1 MSADQLPQYPTTRS
15 AQAWQMFQVGG
26 SVRDALAGRRQA
38 DRDWCIIGLDHDSAI
53 AEGFTSIVLHTVPGM
68 RLYLHPV
75 TREDCVLLQGSGSEL
90 SLITSNL
97 CQRDFTINAMALA
110 QDGSVIDPYGG
121 QSDLR
126 AGIVRHIESD
136 SFRRDPIRLLRGAR
150 FCACW
155 PQFRLAPETLKL
167 FEHLAAS
174 EAVDHLCP
182 ERVWKE
188 LIKSLAASCPE
199 RFFMV
204 LHSCG
209 ALAVVFPE
217 LAGWFSSSFAPAGLD
232 AGAYTMQ
239 LLSRVSVITA
249 DPLVRFTALIS
260 RLPGSGPGRTGGSY
274 LAERLRGPKS
284 YRRIE
289 GLAGYWYPRLA
300 KILSPEDLY
309 HLFEVTRAFHDP
321 IFLKT
326 LLTVSEA
333 DQQLIRAKPILPA
346 STIMELLKQA
356 KMVKPPTATAA
367 RVSSAG
373 KGVWIKQQRLEAIRQ
388 ALGWARPSSEGFPT

>member
-1 MSADQLPQYPTTRS
+1 
-15 AQAWQMFQVGG
+15 MFQVGG

-38 DRDWCIIGLDHDSAI
+38 DRDWCIVGLDHDGAI
-53 AEGFTSIVLHTVPGM
+53 AEGFTPIALRTVPGT

-75 TREDCVLLQGSGSEL
+75 TREDCILLQGTGSEL

-97 CQRDFTINAMALA
+97 RERDFTINAMALA
-110 QDGSVIDPYGG
+110 QDGNVIDPYGG

-126 AGIVRHIESD
+126 AGVVRHTDGD

-155 PQFRLAPETLKL
+155 PQFRLAPETLEL
-167 FEHLAAS
+167 FKDLAAS
-174 EAVDHLCP
+174 KAVDHLCP

-188 LIKSLAASCPE
+188 LIKSLTASCPE

-209 ALAVVFPE
+209 ALRAVFQE
-217 LAGWFSSSFAPAGLD
+217 LAGLFGSTFAPARSD
-232 AGAYTMQ
+232 AGTYTMQ
-239 LLSRVSVITA
+239 LLSQVSAITA

-260 RLPGSGPGRTGGSY
+260 RLSGSGSARGSY
-274 LAERLRGPKS
+274 LAERLRSPRS
-284 YRRIE
+284 YRRI
-289 GLAGYWYPRLA
+289 GALTDCWYPRLA
-300 KILSPEDLY
+300 EIESPEDLY

-321 IFLKT
+321 TLLKI

-333 DQQLIRAKPILPA
+333 DQRLIRAKPALSA
-346 STIMELLKQA
+346 NAIMELLEQA
-356 KMVKPPTATAA
+356 KMAKPLTANAA
-367 RVSSAG
+367 KIPSAG
-373 KGVWIKQQRLEAIRQ
+373 KRAHARIKQQKLKSIRQ
-388 ALGWARPSSEGFPT
+388 ALGWARASAGGSPN